1 MKIMLGIFLCAEL
14 ALLIAVAKVK
24 NLQRLNKNILMND
37 MKTILENTKKFLK
50 KVYIYYRDNAND
62 MYDAWF

>member
-1 MKIMLGIFLCAEL
+1 
-14 ALLIAVAKVK
+14 
-24 NLQRLNKNILMND
+24 MND